1 MGSLLRSGT
10 HKWTREEEKESM
22 PRTADTHSI
31 VYVRFILR
39 CFYEWIRFFCL
50 AIFLLLLL
58 QPMPSGV
65 TVSWT
70 EFVEGKIQRNAFF
83 SVYAYN
89 YHVTIT
95 FFVFTQSVRTIFI
108 RLFIFYFIFTTG
120 IDQLQQQF
128 RSLGSLAEDV
138 NFLLL
143 SLVVVVEKKYS
154 NTRRNEPEQAF
165 SVAIHLF
172 VFCLVRACEILP
184 PIGFSNEFQINHK
197 VTTILLRVSSY

>member
-70 EFVEGKIQRNAFF
+70 ELVEGKIQRNAFF
-83 SVYAYN
+83 SVYVYN

-143 SLVVVVEKKYS
+143 SLVVVVEKKIVTHDEM
-154 NTRRNEPEQAF
+154 NLNKR
-165 SVAIHLF
+165 SVLQFI
-172 VFCLVRACEILP
+172 CLS
-184 PIGFSNEFQINHK
+184 F
-197 VTTILLRVSSY
+197 VSSERVRFCHRLGSATSSKLIIK